1 MKTGQ
6 SIYAWQAHSG
16 AITQMLYNR
25 KKKQLLSV
33 AKDKKII
40 FWQIPDSWVN
50 ASVQKFEE
58 DNMREINA
66 SRAKAKFEKYANKEG
81 DDDSSSD
88 DSLDGWAIRP

>member
-1 MKTGQ
+1 MKSGQ

-16 AITQMLYNR
+16 AITQMIYNR

-40 FWQIPDSWVN
+40 YWQIPDSWVN

-58 DNMREINA
+58 DSMREINN
-66 SRAKAKFEKYANKEG
+66 SRAKAKFEKQLKKEG
-81 DDDSSSD
+81 DEDSSS
-88 DSLDGWAIRP
+88 DSLDGWDIRP